1 MVRRENHFASY
12 TPGTEIILSNSAVV
26 PLPGDPAETVAPNV
40 MKFIVTAPARSLHG
54 HPLDAHPPRAV
65 ASAGSSGLHH
75 REQCHPA
82 HRGAHPAQS
91 REAGWKATVQTH
103 PGQIT
108 RVIPK
113 FETLSGSFPYHC
125 HILEHEDHEMM
136 RQYNLLCTAPSVQT
150 QPAAARTCQG
160 GTLSIATGSYHNTGS
175 YDCLI
180 TNPGGE
186 ATTIGVFLRFCL
198 SDFNCNGA
206 ATVQNIFDFL
216 AGFFASDPRA
226 DAHRNG
232 AVTVQDIF
240 DFLSSFFAGCASA
253 LVRPTLASFR
263 MIPAGFP

>member
-1 MVRRENHFASY
+1 MPVQDTTCPQHGGKWLINGLMWDDITEFPRIGS
-12 TPGTEIILSNSAVV
+12 TEIWSWIDRSTDIHSMHIHLVRLQVLDRQDFTIVNNVIPPTGARIPPS
-26 PLPGDPAETVAPNV
+26 PG
-40 MKFIVTAPARSLHG
+40 
-54 HPLDAHPPRAV
+54 
-65 ASAGSSGLHH
+65 
-75 REQCHPA
+75 
-82 HRGAHPAQS
+82 
-91 REAGWKATVQTH
+91 EAGWKDTVQTH

-108 RVIPK
+108 RVIQK
-113 FETLSGSFPYHC
+113 FETFSGSFPYPC

-136 RQYNLLCTAPSVQT
+136 RQYNLLCTAPSLQT

-232 AVTVQDIF
+232 AVIVQDIF